1 MDTVTETTAAAD
13 EGFEWMLVEIFGHRT
28 HWGRGKEVER
38 FGSKMLRIDI
48 PQVEWSE
55 PTVDQP
61 APEPVVVGW
70 VTHFYG
76 GASIFSNTLT
86 DETTAIRRNAPYSRP
101 SRYLPPPDADDTD
114 PVTDPDFLE
123 IDIDQDG
130 WVNPDDVEENP

>member
-1 MDTVTETTAAAD
+1 MADGTHTAEA

-38 FGSKMLRIDI
+38 FGSKMLRIDV

-55 PTVDQP
+55 PTVEKP
-61 APEPVVVGW
+61 TPEPVVTGW

-86 DETTAIRRNAPYSRP
+86 DEATAIRRNAPYSRP
-101 SRYLPPPDADDTD
+101 SRFLPPPEPEEAD
-114 PVTDPDFLE
+114 PAVDPDFAE
-123 IDIDQDG
+123 IDDNDPE
-130 WVNPDDVEENP
+130 W